1 MNKLGHIVAMTGDG
15 VNDAPALKAANVGIA
30 MGIGSDVAKE
40 AGQIILLSNDFGN
53 IIDGI
58 REGRLIFENLKKCI
72 SYVLSSNVPELI
84 PFLLFIAVK
93 IPLAIETIVIILIDM
108 GTDLIP
114 TITLAYEEAEESIMN
129 SKPRTEH
136 DHLVSGKC
144 LLISYGL
151 IGQFENFASF
161 FAFYWVF
168 YDHGETI
175 TSTVGSGVDW
185 RKKYEL
191 LDEERKEF
199 FGSMCNNNK
208 FYQ

>member
-1 MNKLGHIVAMTGDG
+1 
-15 VNDAPALKAANVGIA
+15 
-30 MGIGSDVAKE
+30 
-40 AGQIILLSNDFGN
+40 
-53 IIDGI
+53 
-58 REGRLIFENLKKCI
+58 
-72 SYVLSSNVPELI
+72 
-84 PFLLFIAVK
+84 
-93 IPLAIETIVIILIDM
+93 M

-114 TITLAYEEAEESIMN
+114 TITLAYEEAEDSIMN

-191 LDEERKEF
+191 LDDERKEF
-199 FGSMCNNNK
+199 FGNMCNNNK